1 MGTKLIDLW
10 ASSALIQ
17 GIMAVS
23 SLGAIIYLSVVQA
36 TIPDVLVGVVMAII
50 GFYFGQKNAI
60 NRTSRAPP
68 PGGDT
73 WHE

>member
-1 MGTKLIDLW
+1 MGNRLVDLW

-23 SLGAIIYLSVVQA
+23 SLGAIIYLAVVQA

-50 GFYFGQKNAI
+50 GFYFGQKNAV
-60 NRTSRAPP
+60 NRTAPRAPP
-68 PGGDT
+68 GG
-73 WHE
+73 